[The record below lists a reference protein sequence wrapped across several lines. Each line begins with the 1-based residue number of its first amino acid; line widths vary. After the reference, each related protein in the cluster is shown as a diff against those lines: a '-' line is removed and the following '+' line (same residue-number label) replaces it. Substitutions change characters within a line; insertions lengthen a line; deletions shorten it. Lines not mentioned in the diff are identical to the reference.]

1 MNRTTLKIKGT
12 GVPRICTW
20 ILGFVH
26 GRILKTAVLDSE
38 TGYICS
44 CYLINKW
51 KLFEQYSFERVKQ
64 LELELKAVRSEA
76 ASLMAKEAQIRRNL
90 ENDVI
95 EHSKGVS
102 IDEKRAAGRCLKRQ
116 SAYKK
121 NHEENM
127 KRLIEID
134 SKIRSCEIGAKE
146 EISATAS
153 ELQSRF
159 ATYAQGM
166 LLRPVQDTLIPP
178 LEENNC
184 FDFYQSSHNEEMQKL
199 QKMIKET
206 LYYE

>member
-1 MNRTTLKIKGT
+1 M
-12 GVPRICTW
+12 
-20 ILGFVH
+20 
-26 GRILKTAVLDSE
+26 
-38 TGYICS
+38 
-44 CYLINKW
+44 
-51 KLFEQYSFERVKQ
+51 Q
-64 LELELKAVRSEA
+64 
-76 ASLMAKEAQIRRNL
+76 
-90 ENDVI
+90 
-95 EHSKGVS
+95 
-102 IDEKRAAGRCLKRQ
+102 
-116 SAYKK
+116 YKK